1 MTQSP
6 NVLELKDLRVD
17 RGGAR
22 ILDIPS
28 FSLHENEFVSLI
40 GPNGAGKST
49 LLLSIM
55 GLIKPASG
63 SVRYRGEEIA
73 CEASRLRFRRKIAM
87 VLQEPLLF
95 DSTVYENVAS
105 GLKLRGLGR
114 AEIRVRV
121 MTYLERFNLTDLAG
135 RSARKLSGGEARRVS
150 LARAF
155 AVEPEMIFFDEPFA
169 NLDVPTR
176 QSLTGDMDRIIREK
190 GIVAILV
197 THDQSEA
204 LRMSNRVVVLD
215 GGMVV
220 QDGSPAAVMNSPVN
234 EFVANFVGMETIL
247 EGVVLSNIDQE
258 MTVRVGGREIDAIG
272 ELAPGEGAYCCIR
285 PENVTV
291 SIFDPAQRTS
301 ARNVFPARIVE
312 IATMGPFLRLRLD
325 CGFPLTSYVTRESFA
340 SLELCQ
346 GREVYASFKATSV
359 HPIGMRTARL

>member
-1 MTQSP
+1 MTQSH
-6 NVLELKDLRVD
+6 NVLDLKDLKVNL
-17 RGGAR
+17 GGVR

-28 FSLHENEFVSLI
+28 FSLHENQFVSLI

-55 GLIKPASG
+55 GLIKLESG
-63 SVRYRGEEIA
+63 SVRYRGKEIES
-73 CEASRLRFRRKIAM
+73 EASRLHMRRKIAM

-105 GLKLRGLGR
+105 GLKIRGVGR
-114 AEIRVRV
+114 AEIRNRV
-121 MTYLERFNLTDLAG
+121 MAYLERFNLADMAG

-169 NLDVPTR
+169 NLDAPTR
-176 QSLTGDMDRIIREK
+176 QSLTDDMDKIIREK
-190 GIVAILV
+190 GIAAILV

-204 LRMSNRVVVLD
+204 LRLSNRVVVLN
-215 GGMVV
+215 GGTVV

-247 EGVVLSNIDQE
+247 EGVVLSNIDQQ
-258 MTVRVGGREIDAIG
+258 MAVLIAGHEIDAIG
-272 ELAPGEGAYCCIR
+272 NEQPGAGVYCCIR

-291 SIFDPAQRTS
+291 SIGNPAQKTS
-301 ARNVFPARIVE
+301 ARNVYPARIVE
-312 IATMGPFLRLRLD
+312 IASMGPFLRLKLD

-340 SLELCQ
+340 TLALSQ

-359 HPIGMRTARL
+359 HMIGKRTD